1 MKLRSIINLRL
12 PAAVQCKQNTLRYFS
27 KAVTVICAFFLLQN
41 ISAQNTDNKEKA
53 DSSWI
58 KFQQYIEYLIHNDW
72 PLLSKYKDDNA
83 ALGLPKAGE
92 KRVVFMGNSITEG
105 WMNTDPAFFKANKYI
120 NRGIGGQTTPQMLV
134 RFRADV
140 INLGPKVV
148 VILAGTNDIAGNT
161 GPSTPEMIQNNI
173 ASMAELAKAHHIKVV
188 LCSITPAYDYPWKPG
203 LQPAEKIVALNTW
216 IKQYA
221 LKNNCIY
228 ADYWTMM
235 ANEQKG
241 MKKELS
247 KDGVHPTI
255 EGYKIMEPIVQQA
268 IKKALRNKK

>member
-1 MKLRSIINLRL
+1 MKLRSIIYLRL
-12 PAAVQCKQNTLRYFS
+12 QSGVHFELPQETNFLTRLLAI
-27 KAVTVICAFFLLQN
+27 ICTFFILQN
-41 ISAQNTDNKEKA
+41 ANAQNTGGKEKE
-53 DSSWI
+53 DSAWI
-58 KFQQYIEYLIHNDW
+58 KFQQYIEYMIHNDW
-72 PLLSKYKDDNA
+72 AHLSKYKEANA
-83 ALGLPKAGE
+83 TLGLPKAGE
-92 KRVVFMGNSITEG
+92 NRVVFMGNSITEG
-105 WMNTDPAFFKANKYI
+105 WINADPDFFKGHQYI

-140 INLGPKVV
+140 INLRPKAV

-173 ASMAELAKAHHIKVV
+173 ASMAELAQAHHIKVI

-228 ADYWTMM
+228 ADFWTMM
-235 ANEQKG
+235 ADERKG

-247 KDGVHPTI
+247 EDGVHPVLK
-255 EGYKIMEPIVQQA
+255 GYKIMEPIIQQA
-268 IKKALRNKK
+268 IKKALHQ